1 MCRTFSCLNSSHP
14 ARGRRGAHTRTHSSF
29 GGACIYQDIPR
40 KQIVNSLRPRANELL
55 LAPAFPD
62 INLHIVFGFI
72 TKIPAGGLTQT
83 VNEPVF

>member
-1 MCRTFSCLNSSHP
+1 M
-14 ARGRRGAHTRTHSSF
+14 
-29 GGACIYQDIPR
+29 
-40 KQIVNSLRPRANELL
+40 RPRANVL

-83 VNEPVF
+83 VNEPVFWSSTPS